1 MSIAVVGSIGLDTIQ
16 TPAGRVHEVLGG
28 SAAYFSLAARYFLP
42 VSIVAVVGHDFPAEA
57 RALLDHPDVDL
68 TGLEVGDGKT
78 FRWEGVYSDDMNTRA
93 TIRTELNVFERF
105 DPKLADRTR
114 ALRNVFLANIDPVL
128 QRNVLTQLDQPRLVL
143 ADTMNYW
150 IRNKR
155 EELLETLKRVRILI
169 INEEEAREISGEA
182 LTHKA
187 ARAILS
193 LGPETVVV
201 KQGRARRLPP
211 ELERVLQLS
220 RVPDRD
226 GGGSDRSGG
235 HLRGRILRRPRAHGT
250 RERPQPAPR
259 GRVRMRA
266 GIVRGRGIRRH
277 RPRARDAGVHPPAGG
292 VDRGDDAVQPVGHRA
307 HPPVSGPARDGRRRW
322 VRSGAR

>member
-201 KQGRARRLPP
+201 KQGEHGAFLQSSSVYFSCPAFPIETVVDPTGAGDTFAGGFFGALARMGRVNDHNLRRAVVYGCVLASFAVEGFGVTGLARVTRESILQRA
-211 ELERVLQLS
+211 ELIAEMTRFNLS
-220 RVPDRD
+220 DTA
-226 GGGSDRSGG
+226 
-235 HLRGRILRRPRAHGT
+235 RILR
-250 RERPQPAPR
+250 
-259 GRVRMRA
+259 
-266 GIVRGRGIRRH
+266 
-277 RPRARDAGVHPPAGG
+277 
-292 VDRGDDAVQPVGHRA
+292 
-307 HPPVSGPARDGRRRW
+307 
-322 VRSGAR
+322 